1 MAPRN
6 PPGTPRINTGSD
18 KGYKCTNT
26 KCQLTHLDLDAV
38 NVDDWTCAACNKPV
52 YVKKINSADREIL
65 VRRVRARDVKEGK
78 DQVYWGFNF
87 DLAHLATTSKKA
99 EGKINGFKWKLI
111 LEGDTTRYLMPDEYV
126 NIV

>member
-18 KGYKCTNT
+18 KGYKCTYT
-26 KCQLTHLDLDAV
+26 KCQLTDLDLDAV

-52 YVKKINSADREIL
+52 YVKKINSNGREIL

-87 DLAHLATTSKKA
+87 DRAHLAITSEKA
-99 EGKINGFKWKLI
+99 EGKINGCKWKLV
-111 LEGDTTRYLMPDEYV
+111 LGGDTTRYPMPDEYV